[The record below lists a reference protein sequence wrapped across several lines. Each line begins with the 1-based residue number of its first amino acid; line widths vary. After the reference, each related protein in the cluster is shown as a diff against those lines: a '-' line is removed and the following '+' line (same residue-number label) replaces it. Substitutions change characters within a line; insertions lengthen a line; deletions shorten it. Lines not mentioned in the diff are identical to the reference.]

1 MVVVKTL
8 KIEDKEI
15 PMVSTAGNLRVHRQI
30 FKKDMLGEYLKV
42 ERALKQGDFEKMDTL
57 SLAEMMWTCAY
68 RANNDIKPF
77 DEWLEEFNSMFSFV
91 EVLGDFMNI
100 LDESLVAKVEA
111 KKKKAPTKK

>member
-1 MVVVKTL
+1 MVIVKTL

-42 ERALKQGDFEKMDTL
+42 ERALKKGEYEKMDTL

-77 DEWLEEFNSMFSFV
+77 DEWLDGFDSMFSFI
-91 EVLGDFMNI
+91 EVLNDFMKI
-100 LDESLVAKVEA
+100 LDESLFSRVEA
-111 KKKKAPTKK
+111 KKKKASTKK